1 MRRLVGEGAED
12 DGNNRRRRRYP
23 AEAAFVCQR
32 VEPPSH
38 RYGVPRDNAFH
49 PPKKSKKSLAT
60 ICGSDKNAV
69 IELNYHPM
77 NTNNAVFRL
86 PIRGR
91 SHLFRS
97 LFLAAAGALVLTA
110 ALVPRADALP
120 SGPIVLQP
128 GFDPIVYFNFET
140 AATPTVPA
148 GLTSYT
154 GPFNSPFSY
163 PFLQTQTIKNG
174 AFDGSNPFPTAT
186 SGSNQ
191 GHFGVVANTGTTDG
205 QLAGDPTTASPNSAL
220 DLNGNT
226 TSSLP
231 MFCFSFGVNT
241 AGYQFASLDFQLK
254 SIGNGGQFDTVEVFY
269 SPNPATTAFA
279 SAGSMAIIQDGA
291 YHNYHFD
298 ISGATGSPNAVIEI
312 CLSGSDNSANTNH
325 TFIDNIVVSAKVPE
339 PTTSVSGVLAV
350 LGLCWYRR
358 RWLIRALRLRRA

>member
-1 MRRLVGEGAED
+1 
-12 DGNNRRRRRYP
+12 
-23 AEAAFVCQR
+23 
-32 VEPPSH
+32 
-38 RYGVPRDNAFH
+38 
-49 PPKKSKKSLAT
+49 
-60 ICGSDKNAV
+60 
-69 IELNYHPM
+69 M
-77 NTNNAVFRL
+77 NKNNAVFRL
-86 PIRGR
+86 PIRAR
-91 SHLFRS
+91 SRPFCS
-97 LFLAAAGALVLTA
+97 LLGAVAGALILTA
-110 ALVPRADALP
+110 VLVPRADALP

-140 AATPTVPA
+140 AATPTVEA

-163 PFLQTQTIKNG
+163 PFLQTQIIKNG
-174 AFDGSNPFPTAT
+174 EFNGSNPFPTAT
-186 SGSNQ
+186 SGSNT
-191 GHFGVVANTGTTDG
+191 GHFGVVPILGTTDG
-205 QLAGDPTTASPNSAL
+205 QLAGDPTTIPNSAL

-269 SPNPATTAFA
+269 SPNPATTAFV
-279 SAGSMAIIQDGA
+279 SAGGPMAINQDGN